1 MERLKE
7 IINKSHNIV
16 FFTGAG
22 ISKASGIPDFRSNDG
37 IYNMDYPYDPE
48 EILSR
53 SFFDKNPEM
62 FYKFY
67 REKMIY
73 PSAKCNDAHKAI
85 SHLEKLGKKVTVIT
99 QNIDG
104 LHHDA
109 LSSDVIELH
118 GTVRSNHCMKCH
130 RFYSLEDII
139 KMPNV
144 ARCSCGGII
153 KPDVVL
159 YEEGLD
165 NSKLEKAVLKIANC
179 DTLIVCGTSLLVN
192 PASSLVRYFRGE
204 NFAII
209 NLDKTPYDKYSDLVI
224 HKPVEAVLKYILGEE
239 NAK

>member
-1 MERLKE
+1 MEKLKE
-7 IINKSHNIV
+7 IINKSHHIV

-37 IYNMDYPYDPE
+37 IYNMDYPYNPE

-73 PSAKCNDAHKAI
+73 PSAKYNDAHKAI
-85 SHLEKLGKKVTVIT
+85 SHLEKLGKKVTVVT

-104 LHHDA
+104 LHQEA

-118 GTVRSNHCMKCH
+118 GTIRKNHCMKCH
-130 RFYSLEDII
+130 RFYSLDDIL
-139 KMPNV
+139 KMPNLPK
-144 ARCSCGGII
+144 CSCGGII

-165 NSKLEKAVLKIANC
+165 NFKLEEAISKIGCC

-192 PASSLVRYFRGE
+192 PASSLVRCFRGDT
-204 NFAII
+204 FVII
-209 NLDKTPYDKYSDLVI
+209 NLDKTPYDKYCDLVI
-224 HKPVEAVLKYILGEE
+224 HKPVEEVLKYILGEKD
-239 NAK
+239 AK